1 MSDACGM
8 WVYAAVPPHSPVPE
22 LTGVAGEPLSV
33 VRASSLGAVVGWV
46 PFTVAEGDRDRVEGI
61 ARAHHRVVTE
71 LHRHTAVVPFRLG
84 TVVADEAGVGAMLEA
99 YASQL
104 LDGIR
109 LATGR
114 TEWGVKVFLRDVPAQ
129 AAGQPAAS
137 GGSGKAY
144 LMRRRAERQASE
156 VHRHRVAQHADRVH
170 EALSRYAA
178 VSRRYP
184 AHGPQI
190 AVLNAA
196 YLVPADDSSRFVAAV
211 AEVENANPALRTELT
226 GPWPPYCVAVR
237 LDDRAG
243 AGRR

>member
-1 MSDACGM
+1 MSYACGM
-8 WVYAAVPPHSPVPE
+8 WVYAAVPPQGPVPE

-33 VRASSLGAVVGWV
+33 VRTSSLGAVVGRV
-46 PFTVAEGDRDRVEGI
+46 PFTVAEGDRDRVERI
-61 ARAHHRVVTE
+61 ARTHHGVVTE
-71 LHRHTAVVPFRLG
+71 LHSHTTVVPFRLG
-84 TVVADEAGVGAMLEA
+84 TVVADEAGVRAMLEA

-114 TEWGVKVFLRDVPAQ
+114 TEWGVKVFLRAAPAQ
-129 AAGQPAAS
+129 GAGQPAAS
-137 GGSGKAY
+137 SGTAY
-144 LMRRRAERQASE
+144 LMRRRVERQASD
-156 VHRHRVAQHADRVH
+156 VHRRRVAEHADHVH
-170 EALSRYAA
+170 EALSRFAA
-178 VSRRYP
+178 LSRRYP
-184 AHGPQI
+184 AHDPQT

-196 YLVPADDSSRFVAAV
+196 YLVSDEDGSRFVAAV
-211 AEVENANPALRTELT
+211 AEVERANPGLRTELT